1 MNDMA
6 KVIRSGGGQS
16 VELPEGYRFEGEEV
30 RIHREGER
38 IVLEPADLE
47 LDPETGL
54 TIRELRALVTEAEDE
69 SGDAEW
75 DTQTMLREFRAE
87 FDASRR
93 M

>member
-6 KVIRSGGGQS
+6 KVIRSGSGQS
-16 VELPEGYRFEGEEV
+16 VELPEGYRFDADEV

-38 IVLEPADLE
+38 IVLEPADLQI
-47 LDPETGL
+47 DADTGL
-54 TIRELRALVTEAEDE
+54 TIRELRALVAEAEDE

-75 DTQTMLREFRAE
+75 NTHTMLREFRAE

-93 M
+93 G